1 MANSAQGHK
10 VLRHSGR
17 RQTESAR
24 REIKVYLAGRNN
36 PTPHACNPSSSS
48 TASSN
53 VRLPDYLPITFLQVC
68 LEILFI
74 STSTFSAGFGSTPTT
89 TCSSKVTAVTRVCR
103 MHAPLEN
110 LHAGHDSS
118 KPGSRF
124 TQEVAFI
131 SLILAKFLQSGNEIL
146 SGTKQKKERKKSVGQ
161 ETSA

>member
-68 LEILFI
+68 LEIL
-74 STSTFSAGFGSTPTT
+74 
-89 TCSSKVTAVTRVCR
+89 
-103 MHAPLEN
+103 
-110 LHAGHDSS
+110 
-118 KPGSRF
+118 
-124 TQEVAFI
+124 
-131 SLILAKFLQSGNEIL
+131 
-146 SGTKQKKERKKSVGQ
+146 SVGQ
-161 ETSA
+161 LSQLVLAQNQLQPAALRLQLSQESAGCTLR